1 MNRNNIFIKILFIT
15 SFAMI
20 LAIASNHNQT
30 FALTYKKGDIL
41 TTRSTSAS
49 GLTGHNGIYIG
60 NGKVL
65 DTPRVHHYPRV
76 MSVKKWIKSYPK
88 TKVTRPKNSSLG
100 NKAANNAVK
109 YFKGKKIPYKVTPN
123 PKNIKKTYCSEIVWY
138 SYYKAGKQYM
148 IPEHGVWLPPSIV
161 APYAFVN
168 KQDVKHNGFKF
179 VDNKW

>member
-20 LAIASNHNQT
+20 LAIVSNHNQT
-30 FALTYKKGDIL
+30 FALTYKKGDVL

-88 TKVTRPKNSSLG
+88 TTPLNIL
-100 NKAANNAVK
+100 KAKK
-109 YFKGKKIPYKVTPN
+109 YHIRLHQILKISKKPIAAK
-123 PKNIKKTYCSEIVWY
+123 
-138 SYYKAGKQYM
+138 
-148 IPEHGVWLPPSIV
+148 
-161 APYAFVN
+161 
-168 KQDVKHNGFKF
+168 
-179 VDNKW
+179 